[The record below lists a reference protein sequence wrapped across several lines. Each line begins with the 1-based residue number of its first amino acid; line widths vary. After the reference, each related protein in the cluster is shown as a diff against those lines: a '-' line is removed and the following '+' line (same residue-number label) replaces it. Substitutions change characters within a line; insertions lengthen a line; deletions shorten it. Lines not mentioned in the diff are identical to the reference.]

1 MNVEQPN
8 PGKNEAVPFSPAERR
23 RLTVFGAP
31 AELVLL
37 PERAARP
44 GKPGADRLLFCTDV
58 VTRILAEETSWQ
70 DESIAITPNR
80 YPFAA
85 AQQIYWARRRT
96 REHDAVFLASVFA
109 AVDGCGGAGMINN
122 IGAAASIPHAHAHVT
137 SERLPFLGALRTLP
151 LAADW
156 FSPITSVSLVA
167 ADLPLCLI
175 GVRGPAAARALAVAT
190 LQMCRMTAAVNM
202 VMQDGTTWLYPR
214 SAIETPAPHF
224 PYALGAAEVW
234 GRWCYSDRA
243 AFTAATSATL
253 ERALTTAGCAAL
265 AV

>member
-31 AELVLL
+31 AE
-37 PERAARP
+37 PGFGARTQRAPANPART
-44 GKPGADRLLFCTDV
+44 GFLFCTDV

-109 AVDGCGGAGMINN
+109 AVDGCGVQA
-122 IGAAASIPHAHAHVT
+122 
-137 SERLPFLGALRTLP
+137 
-151 LAADW
+151 
-156 FSPITSVSLVA
+156 
-167 ADLPLCLI
+167 
-175 GVRGPAAARALAVAT
+175 
-190 LQMCRMTAAVNM
+190 
-202 VMQDGTTWLYPR
+202 
-214 SAIETPAPHF
+214 
-224 PYALGAAEVW
+224 
-234 GRWCYSDRA
+234 
-243 AFTAATSATL
+243 
-253 ERALTTAGCAAL
+253 
-265 AV
+265 